1 MPDTGLLQQFLIRSS
16 DGFVLAFHE
25 ISPGHL
31 VDLLECLRPAQAVPL
46 AEIVN
51 RMRDSKSTSGLFAIT
66 VDDGIG
72 DNVRSLTRVFLSRGW
87 PATFYIPTQYLDTGN
102 GMAFQWWRLVLPLLP
117 RTKLELSSG
126 SIDLSTPGAVR
137 ELSKKM
143 ETLWYTKRLEAYS
156 QITVELAGIA
166 SRIWGADALQPP
178 APISWAEVEK
188 FSKTDLIRFESHGV
202 SHAAMSSLT
211 DDELVFEMKHSRDV
225 IAEHTGRPCRHLAYP
240 FGGPQSIG
248 TRSVE
253 IAKRFYDSAA
263 TMIAGGLANANPWLL
278 PRVPLYLENSTFI
291 ARLKVFLKC
300 GAIRGGK
307 TVPPSARVRRNS
319 TPTAAH

>member
-1 MPDTGLLQQFLIRSS
+1 MPDTGLLQRFLIRSS

-25 ISPGHL
+25 ISPSHL
-31 VDLLECLRPAQAVPL
+31 VDLVECLRPAQAVPL
-46 AEIVN
+46 SEIVK
-51 RMRDSKSTSGLFAIT
+51 RARDSRSTSGLFAIT

-87 PATFYIPTQYLDTGN
+87 PATFYLPTQYLDTGN
-102 GMAFQWWRLVLPLLP
+102 GMAFQWWRLVMPLLP
-117 RTKLELSSG
+117 RTRLELSSG
-126 SIDLSTPGAVR
+126 TVDLSTPGAVR

-166 SRIWGADALQPP
+166 SRIWGAEALQPP
-178 APISWAEVEK
+178 SPISWAEVEK

-240 FGGPQSIG
+240 FGNPRSIC

-253 IAKRFYDSAA
+253 IAKRFYDSAS
-263 TMIAGGLANANPWLL
+263 TLIGGRLANANPWLL
-278 PRVPLYLENSTFI
+278 PRVPLYLKNSTFI

-300 GAIRGGK
+300 GPITTTK
-307 TVPPSARVRRNS
+307 STSVRFTSRS
-319 TPTAAH
+319 E